1 MAVFYSISQRIRNNT
16 GGVFSL
22 RIFNKTLNPQ
32 FQMGA
37 HCAIKKKGNIDK
49 EHFLNNTI
57 FRLRRETTYA
67 IASMADVYTT
77 NCNRL
82 YIYSYFLSVMCLCC
96 IFANIRV
103 CHIGVSSKSMSEYT
117 RCVCPWSTKVY
128 HTYNAAS
135 TTHLFY
141 CICWI

>member
-1 MAVFYSISQRIRNNT
+1 M
-16 GGVFSL
+16 FSL

-37 HCAIKKKGNIDK
+37 HCAIKRQRTFSKQYYLSVEEGNY
-49 EHFLNNTI
+49 
-57 FRLRRETTYA
+57 TYA

-96 IFANIRV
+96 VFANIRV